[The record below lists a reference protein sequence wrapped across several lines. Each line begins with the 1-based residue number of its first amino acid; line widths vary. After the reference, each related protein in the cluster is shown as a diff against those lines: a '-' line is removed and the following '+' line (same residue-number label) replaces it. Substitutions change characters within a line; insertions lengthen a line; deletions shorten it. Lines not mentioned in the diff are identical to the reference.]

1 MADDKMKNDDLNP
14 GGSKQAGQPGQGG
27 QGGQQPGQ
35 QTPGR
40 NPNEEQSGQKGGQGT
55 GRGLEDDELGQGN
68 RGTNINEPKG
78 REQQNR

>member
-1 MADDKMKNDDLNP
+1 MADDKMKNDDLSP
-14 GGSKQAGQPGQGG
+14 GGAKQAGQGG

-40 NPNEEQSGQKGGQGT
+40 NPNEEQTGQKGGQGA

-68 RGTNINEPKG
+68 RGTNIGDKG
-78 REQQNR
+78 RSEQNR

>member
-1 MADDKMKNDDLNP
+1 MADDKMKTDDLNP
-14 GGSKQAGQPGQGG
+14 GGAKQAGQGG

-40 NPNEEQSGQKGGQGT
+40 NPNEEQTGQKGTGT
-55 GRGLEDDELGQGN
+55 REPEKDELGQGN

-78 REQQNR
+78 RTEQDR

>member
-14 GGSKQAGQPGQGG
+14 GGSKQAGQGGQGG

-40 NPNEEQSGQKGGQGT
+40 NPNEEQSGQKGGQGA

-68 RGTNINEPKG
+68 RGTNIGDKG
-78 REQQNR
+78 RSEQNR

>member
-1 MADDKMKNDDLNP
+1 MADDKMKHDDLNP
-14 GGSKQAGQPGQGG
+14 GGTKQAGQGGQG

-40 NPNEEQSGQKGGQGT
+40 NPNEEQTGQKGGQ
-55 GRGLEDDELGQGN
+55 GRGLEDDELDQGN

-78 REQQNR
+78 RSEQNR

>member
-14 GGSKQAGQPGQGG
+14 GGIKQAGQGGQGG

-40 NPNEEQSGQKGGQGT
+40 NPNEEQTGQKGGQG
-55 GRGLEDDELGQGN
+55 RGIEDDELGQGGG
-68 RGTNINEPKG
+68 RGTNPGGQKEPG
-78 REQQNR
+78 SQNR

>member
-14 GGSKQAGQPGQGG
+14 GGGRQAGQPGQGG

-40 NPNEEQSGQKGGQGT
+40 NPNEEQTGQKGGQGT

-68 RGTNINEPKG
+68 RGSNIGDKG
-78 REQQNR
+78 RSEQNR

>member
-14 GGSKQAGQPGQGG
+14 SGTKQAGQGG
-27 QGGQQPGQ
+27 QGQQPGQ

-40 NPNEEQSGQKGGQGT
+40 NPNEEQTGQKGT
-55 GRGLEDDELGQGN
+55 GNRDLEDDELSQGN

-78 REQQNR
+78 RSEQTR

>member
-1 MADDKMKNDDLNP
+1 MADDRMKNDDRNP
-14 GGSKQAGQPGQGG
+14 GRSKQAGQPG

-40 NPNEEQSGQKGGQGT
+40 NPNEEQSGQKGGQGA

-68 RGTNINEPKG
+68 RGTNIGEKG
-78 REQQNR
+78 RSEQDR